1 VAEPAAARAHALRWV
16 SGCGLRKAMRAYLRP
31 GGLPPRRQCRRDV
44 RRLRLAASSHGC
56 RYGRRDGGIRGGA
69 AERRRVFSCALVQF
83 LPFRDILDIS
93 GSLFTYLF

>member
-1 VAEPAAARAHALRWV
+1 MAEPAAARAHALRWV

-69 AERRRVFSCALVQF
+69 AEPAVCSLALSSSSCRSA
-83 LPFRDILDIS
+83 I
-93 GSLFTYLF
+93 Y